1 MEPLLIPLLIL
12 IAVVAVVLLLAHRWN
27 RPAEP
32 RDEVDPRELAREAT
46 RGLSSEQHR
55 ALYSL
60 IAQEQLIG
68 AIKVY
73 REATGVGLRQARDT
87 VLAMARYPQPY
98 LAAPQPANTGETG
111 EEDTPEVFGYRYR
124 AIASSGDT
132 TLEVSSNMLNDQ
144 IYGRIR
150 DLAVQGEREQAAAL
164 LARHSTISLDE
175 AREFV
180 SLL

>member
-12 IAVVAVVLLLAHRWN
+12 IAVVAVVLLLARRWN

-32 RDEVDPRELAREAT
+32 REDVDPRELAREAT

-98 LAAPQPANTGETG
+98 LAAPQPANAGETG
-111 EEDTPEVFGYRYR
+111 EEDAPEVFGYRYR

-150 DLAVQGEREQAAAL
+150 ELAVQGEREQAAAL

>member
-1 MEPLLIPLLIL
+1 VEPLLIPLLIL
-12 IAVVAVVLLLAHRWN
+12 LAVVAVVLLLSRRWN
-27 RPAEP
+27 RASEP
-32 RDEVDPRELAREAT
+32 REEQDPRELAREST
-46 RGLSSEQHR
+46 RRLTPEQHR
-55 ALYSL
+55 VLYSL

-98 LAAPQPANTGETG
+98 IAPPQPGAPVKSA
-111 EEDTPEVFGYRYR
+111 EEDAPEVFSYRYR

-150 DLAVQGEREQAAAL
+150 ELAVQGEREQAAAL

>member
-12 IAVVAVVLLLAHRWN
+12 IAVVALVLLLARRWS

-32 RDEVDPRELAREAT
+32 VEEQDPRELARTAT

-87 VLAMARYPQPY
+87 VLAMARYPQPFA
-98 LAAPQPANTGETG
+98 AAPPTATAGG
-111 EEDTPEVFGYRYR
+111 DPEEDTPEVFGYRYR

-144 IYGRIR
+144 IYGQIR
-150 DLAVQGEREQAAAL
+150 DLAVHGEREQAAAL

-180 SLL
+180 ALL